1 MSLNLQEVEKLFGKS
16 SRLDRFETI
25 QISKT
30 KLLKSGEVP
39 PKWLEEFKDFETW
52 NQLKFNSNGETFD
65 GMFALLT
72 NNQKTVSEIFRSVSC
87 QWCPKTLTGRSYIST
102 FINHVVRQHSLK
114 SLKFCCL
121 ICSKVFYN
129 IPFLSKHYQNDHSD
143 DRLSIFP
150 CFECGL
156 YCQSIV
162 HLKKHKKQHIDWWSC
177 VQLSLTETQFD
188 IYLCH

>member
-1 MSLNLQEVEKLFGKS
+1 MLVNLQEVEKLFGRLS
-16 SRLDRFETI
+16 ASRLDRFETI

-30 KLLKSGEVP
+30 ELLMSGEVP

-65 GMFALLT
+65 GMFALLAHK
-72 NNQKTVSEIFRSVSC
+72 QKTVLDRHRSITC
-87 QWCPKTLTGRSYIST
+87 QWCTKTIIGRTYIST
-102 FINHVVRQHSLK
+102 FINHVVRKHSLS

-129 IPFLSKHYQNDHSD
+129 IPFLSKHYQKDHSE

-156 YCQSIV
+156 YCQSTW
-162 HLKKHKKQHIDWWSC
+162 HLKIHKRQHID
-177 VQLSLTETQFD
+177 
-188 IYLCH
+188 